1 MPIRKERTMSRKD
14 DKPKNHSYDVE
25 NIEYNFAISVLSL
38 VLTLILSLPAL
49 LTFLAS
55 NEFPNGIFGFLV
67 GVVVYFVLFVLSLF
81 TTVTAFIGFLLG
93 HSSIKGFETKRKRT
107 WAIIVTSVNFATL
120 IGSIVGVVHFSWIF
134 R

>member
-1 MPIRKERTMSRKD
+1 MSRKD
-14 DKPKNHSYDVE
+14 DKPKNHSYYVV
-25 NIEYNFAISVLSL
+25 NIEDNFAISVLSL
-38 VLTLILSLPAL
+38 ILTLILSLPAL

-93 HSSIKGFETKRKRT
+93 HSSIKGFQAKGKRT
-107 WAIIVTSVNFATL
+107 WAIIVTLANFITL
-120 IGSIVGVVHFSWIF
+120 IGSVIGVIYFSSIF